1 MTAREERIAAL
12 VVEGQE
18 KREALKFVTFEIRDE
33 FERKRRQ
40 WQAASYL
47 ATGAATIG
55 TVAYK
60 LFGRSSFS
68 ARMGRTASVLS
79 IIVGLFRAFQRV
91 RRFL

>member
-12 VVEGQE
+12 VAKGQE
-18 KREALKFVTFEIRDE
+18 KREALRTRTLEIRDE
-33 FERKRRQ
+33 VESRRRQ

-47 ATGAATIG
+47 ATGAAAVG

-60 LFGRSSFS
+60 LFGRRSFS

-79 IIVGLFRAFQRV
+79 IVVGLFRAFQRV